1 MGFSQWGIYAWII
14 FEDDDRGT
22 GVRKRHCICQ
32 CTFPKSNQI
41 ISVHSE
47 YFVLKS
53 PHQKKKKNHRLSR
66 RWPSPWEIPKKSAW
80 KLKKL
85 LLQSKQPST
94 FPFIISLV
102 RLFRGFS
109 LQMEE
114 CSAPTAKRY
123 SFFSPPLSGADC
135 FLTVR
140 CCSLPVQNYFCTWV
154 WRQASVALIPSV
166 LLSAPLF

>member
-1 MGFSQWGIYAWII
+1 M
-14 FEDDDRGT
+14 
-22 GVRKRHCICQ
+22 RKGHCICQ

-47 YFVLKS
+47 YFVFKS
-53 PHQKKKKNHRLSR
+53 PHQKKKKITDYPVVDPHPEKSSR
-66 RWPSPWEIPKKSAW
+66 NRR

-85 LLQSKQPST
+85 LLQSKQPSA

-114 CSAPTAKRY
+114 CSAPTANRY

-140 CCSLPVQNYFCTWV
+140 SGLCCCSLPVQNYFCTWV
-154 WRQASVALIPSV
+154 
-166 LLSAPLF
+166 